1 MLPKLDE
8 LKCHLS
14 QTSSPKILGLCETF
28 LHDNIKNNELQIKNY
43 KFERKDRKVK
53 KGGGIIT
60 YINEAIVYKRR
71 YDLEINDIESIWIQ
85 IFCKNRK
92 SFLINF
98 VYRPP
103 NSN

>member
-1 MLPKLDE
+1 MRFRFQQFNENNEFGFSGTGLTIANLNIQHLLPKLDE

-53 KGGGIIT
+53 KRGW
-60 YINEAIVYKRR
+60 YHYVHK
-71 YDLEINDIESIWIQ
+71 
-85 IFCKNRK
+85 
-92 SFLINF
+92 
-98 VYRPP
+98 
-103 NSN
+103 